1 MTPEVNSKIAIWRA
15 KAAAGTL
22 TLDEMREAIV
32 VLRGS
37 RVGAAHASATARQK
51 KAKAEIPSAEDMLS
65 EIGLE

>member
-1 MTPEVNSKIAIWRA
+1 MTPEVNSKIAVWRA
-15 KAAAGTL
+15 KAAANTL
-22 TLDEMREAIV
+22 TLEDMREAIV

-65 EIGLE
+65 ELGLE